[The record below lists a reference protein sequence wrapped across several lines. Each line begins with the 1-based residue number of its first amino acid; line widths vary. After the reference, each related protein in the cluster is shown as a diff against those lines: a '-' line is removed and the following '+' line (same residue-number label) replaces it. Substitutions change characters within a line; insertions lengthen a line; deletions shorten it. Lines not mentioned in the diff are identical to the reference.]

1 MIFDP
6 KNPPQKKEN
15 YPLDFKQGAH
25 DFELSQRGDYGN
37 LEYNPVFKSS
47 AIFFCNE
54 AKRS

>member
-15 YPLDFKQGAH
+15 DPLNFKQGAY

-37 LEYNPVFKSS
+37 LEYNPVFRSS
-47 AIFFCNE
+47 AIFLQ
-54 AKRS
+54 